1 MLFAGYE
8 FVFIA
13 IDKKSG
19 QIGLFDCSDS
29 FYRSGEEKVEKA
41 SEAWWA
47 SEKKKSE
54 KKKKKGGKLYEA
66 GGFLEPGIPTLFE

>member
-1 MLFAGYE
+1 MKDDGKGGKTDKWGRTYKSQDE
-8 FVFIA
+8 F
-13 IDKKSG
+13 
-19 QIGLFDCSDS
+19 
-29 FYRSGEEKVEKA
+29 EKA

-54 KKKKKGGKLYEA
+54 KKKKKGCKLYEA